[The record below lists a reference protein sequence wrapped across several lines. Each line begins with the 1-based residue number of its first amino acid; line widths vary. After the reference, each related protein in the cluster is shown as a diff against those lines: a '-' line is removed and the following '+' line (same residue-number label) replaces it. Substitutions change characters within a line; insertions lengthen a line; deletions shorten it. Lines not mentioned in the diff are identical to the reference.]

1 MPPFKDYRYLQLFT
15 LIMWYMVRYGIFL
28 LVLALA
34 ACNSNKKTTAQG
46 EETDT
51 AFNYETFTGWFKDT
65 SLPYQLTDSG
75 LLNNDDTTTIRSEV
89 FANYISDSVKTKLF
103 GKTAAKVKY
112 TPLVHFK
119 QANKEQYFVIKAVSG
134 SKKTAMLA
142 VFDKNDQ
149 FLNAF
154 PFLIP
159 DADPKTSQVS
169 SIDKYYSINRA
180 VSRKMPDDV
189 IVEGKD
195 VYAFDGATK
204 SFALVMTDILEDNNQ
219 ELINPI
225 DTFAKKTQFAGD
237 YIKDKRN
244 IVSIRDGRNEKEIQF
259 FVHFERMNGE
269 CNGEL
274 KGTALMTSSKT
285 AVYNQGGDPCRLEF
299 HFTSNAVRLKEAEG
313 CGQYRGVKCVIEGSF
328 PKKRESKPISVKA
341 KKS

>member
-1 MPPFKDYRYLQLFT
+1 MQD
-15 LIMWYMVRYGIFL
+15 MVRYGIFL
-28 LVLALA
+28 LLLAIA
-34 ACNSNKKTTAQG
+34 ACNNNKKTTTK
-46 EETDT
+46 EEESDT
-51 AFNYETFTGWFKDT
+51 AFNYETFTGWFKGA

-75 LLNNDDTTTIRSEV
+75 LLNNEDTTTIRSEV
-89 FANYISDSVKTKLF
+89 FAHYISDSVKTKLF
-103 GKTAAKVKY
+103 GKTTAKVKY
-112 TPLVHFK
+112 VPLVYFK
-119 QANKEQYFVIKAVSG
+119 QANNEQYYVVKAVSG
-134 SKKTAMLA
+134 GKKTAMLA
-142 VFDKNDQ
+142 VFDKDAQ

-154 PFLIP
+154 PFLVP

-169 SIDKYYSINRA
+169 SIDKYFSINRA
-180 VSRKMPDDV
+180 ISRKMPNDV

-204 SFALVMTDILEDNNQ
+204 SFALVMTDVLEDNNQ

-225 DTFAKKTQFAGD
+225 DTLSKKTPFAGD

-244 IVSIRDGRNEKEIQF
+244 IVSIRDGHNEKEIQF

-299 HFTSNAVRLKEAEG
+299 HFTSNSVRLKEAEG
-313 CGQYRGVKCVIEGSF
+313 CGQYRGVKCIIEGSF
-328 PKKRESKPISVKA
+328 PKKRESKTESGKQ

>member
-1 MPPFKDYRYLQLFT
+1 MQ
-15 LIMWYMVRYGIFL
+15 YMVRYGIFL
-28 LVLALA
+28 LLLAIA
-34 ACNSNKKTTAQG
+34 ACNSNKKTTTA
-46 EETDT
+46 EEENDT
-51 AFNYETFTGWFKDT
+51 AFSYETFADRFQES

-75 LLNNDDTTTIRSEV
+75 FLNNKDTASIQSEV
-89 FANYISDSVKTKLF
+89 FANYISDSVKTKLL
-103 GKTAAKVKY
+103 GKTTSKVTY
-112 TPLVHFK
+112 IPLVHFK
-119 QANKEQYFVIKAVSG
+119 QANKEQYFVVKAVSG
-134 SKKTAMLA
+134 SKKSALLV
-142 VFDKNDQ
+142 VFDKNAQ

-159 DADPKTSQVS
+159 DSDPKTTQVS
-169 SIDKYYSINRA
+169 SIDKYFSINRA
-180 VSRKMPDDV
+180 VSRKMPDDA

-195 VYAFDGATK
+195 VYAFDKATK
-204 SFALVMTDILEDNNQ
+204 SFSLVMTDILEDNTQ

-244 IVSIRDGRNEKEIQF
+244 MVSIRDGRNEKEIQF

-285 AVYNQGGDPCRLEF
+285 AVYNQGGDACRLEF
-299 HFTSNAVRLKEAEG
+299 HFTSNAVRLKEVEG

-328 PKKRESKPISVKA
+328 SKKKESKTTSVKD